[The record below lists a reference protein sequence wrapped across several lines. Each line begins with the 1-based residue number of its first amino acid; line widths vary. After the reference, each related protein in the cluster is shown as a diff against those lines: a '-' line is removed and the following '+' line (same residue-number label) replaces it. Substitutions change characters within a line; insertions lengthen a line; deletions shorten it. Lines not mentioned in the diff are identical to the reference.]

1 MYTKDSF
8 QSECLSL
15 VAGLYGAVADPARFA
30 DQRVHCEQ
38 WLARQVS
45 ADTPAASF
53 LRVQIGRAAE
63 ARALSVRV
71 GAEVP
76 SACAVLTLDDQG
88 RVIAA
93 GAEAWTLLRSGSA
106 TEDPLRLPRAL
117 RAFVADACG
126 SHAVPKALRVPL
138 DDGSSEL
145 AGIVLGVDLVRHA
158 VGAMLVITLLLC
170 DVGPT
175 QPAAQPAMGGRG
187 QLREFRHKA
196 RLPSDS
202 PASMSLAAERPA

>member
-1 MYTKDSF
+1 MHPNDAI

-15 VAGLYGAVADPARFA
+15 VAGLYGAVADPQLFA
-30 DQRVHCEQ
+30 DRRSRCEE
-38 WLARQVS
+38 WLSSQVS
-45 ADTPAASF
+45 AETPAAGF

-71 GAEVP
+71 GTEVP

-93 GAEAWTLLRSGSA
+93 GAEAWTLLRSGSPA
-106 TEDPLRLPRAL
+106 RDPLRLPRAL
-117 RAFVADACG
+117 RVFVEDACI
-126 SHAVPKALRVPL
+126 SPAVPRALRVPL

-158 VGAMLVITLLLC
+158 VGAMRVITLLLC
-170 DVGPT
+170 DVGP
-175 QPAAQPAMGGRG
+175 AAMAAESAPRARG
-187 QLREFRHKA
+187 DVREFRRKGSVA
-196 RLPSDS
+196 AA
-202 PASMSLAAERPA
+202 PASVNLAAERLA

>member
-1 MYTKDSF
+1 MYPNDSL

-15 VAGLYGAVADPARFA
+15 VAGLYGAVASPTRFA
-30 DQRVHCEQ
+30 GQRACCDQ

-63 ARALSVRV
+63 AHALSVRV
-71 GAEVP
+71 GTEAP

-93 GAEAWTLLRSGSA
+93 GAEAWLLLGSGSA
-106 TEDPLRLPRAL
+106 VEDPLRLPRAL
-117 RAFVADACG
+117 RAFVEDASG
-126 SHAVPKALRVPL
+126 GHAVPRALRVPL

-158 VGAMLVITLLLC
+158 VGAMRVITLLLC
-170 DVGPT
+170 DVGPERPAE
-175 QPAAQPAMGGRG
+175 PAASGGEV
-187 QLREFRHKA
+187 REFRRKGRVLSGA
-196 RLPSDS
+196 
-202 PASMSLAAERPA
+202 PASMDLAAERPA

>member
-1 MYTKDSF
+1 MYPHDSL

-15 VAGLYGAVADPARFA
+15 VAGLYGAVADPERFA
-30 DQRVHCEQ
+30 DQRACCEQ
-38 WLARQVS
+38 WLSRQVS
-45 ADTPAASF
+45 VDTPAASF
-53 LRVQIGRAAE
+53 LRLQIGRAAE
-63 ARALSVRV
+63 ARALSTRV

-88 RVIAA
+88 RVLAA

-106 TEDPLRLPRAL
+106 AEDPLRLPRAL
-117 RAFVADACG
+117 RAFVEDACG
-126 SHAVPKALRVPL
+126 SHAVPRALRVPL

-170 DVGPT
+170 DVGP
-175 QPAAQPAMGGRG
+175 A
-187 QLREFRHKA
+187 
-196 RLPSDS
+196 
-202 PASMSLAAERPA
+202 RPAEQPVAGSLGQVRQFRPKNSVAPMPTSVNIAAGRPA

>member
-1 MYTKDSF
+1 MYPNDSL

-30 DQRVHCEQ
+30 DQRAYCEQ

-53 LRVQIGRAAE
+53 LRLQIGRAAE
-63 ARALSVRV
+63 ARALSSRV
-71 GAEVP
+71 GTEVP

-106 TEDPLRLPRAL
+106 AEDPLRLPRAL
-117 RAFVADACG
+117 RAFVEDACG
-126 SHAVPKALRVPL
+126 SHAVPRALRVPL

-170 DVGPT
+170 DVGPALT
-175 QPAAQPAMGGRG
+175 AEPAARGRG
-187 QLREFRHKA
+187 QVREFR
-196 RLPSDS
+196 RTSRV
-202 PASMSLAAERPA
+202 ASEAPTSMNLAAERPA